1 MLQPQRFQP
10 PRQIIR
16 SYAFQKKRL
25 HQIKPDQ
32 KPGIKRRPAAKYFP
46 DISKPAFFGQRE
58 TGRASPAFHMAA
70 HGLPPAL
77 LRHRTGLQEKHP
89 IRADSIERDIPFRKP
104 MESATGTFGDKRRAV
119 TRAMV
124 DHRHAPQQPF
134 HHSRHQP

>member
-46 DISKPAFFGQRE
+46 DISRPAFFGQRE
-58 TGRASPAFHMAA
+58 WAGPPPPSIWRRTAS
-70 HGLPPAL
+70 PAL